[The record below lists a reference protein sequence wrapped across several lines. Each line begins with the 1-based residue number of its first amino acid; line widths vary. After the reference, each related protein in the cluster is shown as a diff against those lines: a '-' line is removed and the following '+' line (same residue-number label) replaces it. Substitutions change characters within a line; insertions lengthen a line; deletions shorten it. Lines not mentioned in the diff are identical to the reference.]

1 MAGGA
6 GAVTLT
12 VALRARLSPA
22 FDLDVDFAV
31 LEGITI
37 LFGASGSGK
46 TTVLRGIAGLMR
58 PRAGRVAVDD
68 VLLYDS
74 EARVDVPVSR
84 RNIGFVTQ
92 HLALFPHLDAETNI
106 RFGLGHLAR
115 SERDRRVDEIL
126 ESFRI
131 AHVRNRRP
139 GQLSGG
145 EQQRVALARAL
156 VTDPR
161 ALLLDEPLSALD
173 HATQTRI
180 MDDLR
185 KWNGARR
192 IPILYVTHAHREV
205 FALGQ
210 RVVVLESGR
219 VQTQGTPHDVL
230 ESPAHHG
237 LATIA
242 GFENVYEATVVSS
255 RSEWGTMQCRIDG
268 VDVEVPYSGAAAG
281 ALVRLAVRAGDILV
295 ATEVPRGLSAR
306 NVLEGRVASL
316 RREGATIIARV
327 GAGPQFEVHLTRGA
341 CDALAMAEG
350 ARVWL
355 VIKTYSWRVIV

>member
-1 MAGGA
+1 M
-6 GAVTLT
+6 LR

-22 FDLDVDFAV
+22 FDLDVNFAV
-31 LEGITI
+31 PEGITI

-46 TTVLRGIAGLMR
+46 TTVLRGIAGLTR
-58 PRAGRVAVDD
+58 PRSGRVALDEAV
-68 VLLYDS
+68 LYDS
-74 EARVDVPVSR
+74 EADVEVPVSR
-84 RNIGFVTQ
+84 RNLGFVTQ
-92 HLALFPHLDAETNI
+92 HLALFPHLDAEANI
-106 RFGLGHLAR
+106 RFGLRHLAAV
-115 SERDRRVDEIL
+115 ERARRVEAIL

-131 AHVRNRRP
+131 AHVRHRKP

-185 KWNGARR
+185 TWNQARR
-192 IPILYVTHAHREV
+192 LPILYVTHAHREV
-205 FALGQ
+205 FALGE
-210 RVVVLESGR
+210 RVVVLDGGR
-219 VQTQGTPHDVL
+219 VQAQGTPHDVL
-230 ESPAHHG
+230 DSPAHPG

-242 GFENVYEATVVSS
+242 GFENVYDGTVVSS

-281 ALVRLAVRAGDILV
+281 APVRLAVRAGDILV

-306 NVLEGRVASL
+306 NVLEGRVASV
-316 RREGATIIARV
+316 RRQGATMIARV
-327 GAGPQFEVHLTRGA
+327 QAGPGFEVHLTRSA
-341 CDALAMAEG
+341 CESLALTEG

-355 VIKTYSWRVIV
+355 VIKTYSWRVVV